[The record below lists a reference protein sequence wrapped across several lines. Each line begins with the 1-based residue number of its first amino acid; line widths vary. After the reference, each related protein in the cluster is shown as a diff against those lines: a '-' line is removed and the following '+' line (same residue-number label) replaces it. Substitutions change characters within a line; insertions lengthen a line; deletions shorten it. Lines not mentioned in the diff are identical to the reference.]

1 MSYVVIAFN
10 KMSSKNTPKLNKSS
24 LPIFTSA
31 SKDYTPNKNSSKKKT
46 ASNVDLRKSEPD
58 TTRTKLSA
66 AKYMSTSTLN
76 ACYTPTSL
84 YRNAGATPS
93 AKSNH
98 KSLPVTPKS
107 VTRRFAAAVSLDGTK
122 TTPECFSKV
131 SIETPRNKFV
141 RSNTTDEMKSSTSE
155 MSNLTV
161 AVRVRPMN
169 GKECRQQNVSN
180 IITVD
185 GNELT
190 VLAGTSA
197 DCSAGV
203 SHSFQYDNAYW
214 CCNSEHENYANQEMV
229 FNGTALP
236 LMDNAFQGYNA
247 CLFAYGQTGSGKSYS
262 MMGIDA
268 GNIFRFPLKECHVF
282 R

>member
-1 MSYVVIAFN
+1 MF
-10 KMSSKNTPKLNKSS
+10 KMSSRNTPKLNKSYIPAALS
-24 LPIFTSA
+24 T
-31 SKDYTPNKNSSKKKT
+31 KDYTPNKTSLKKPSTSLSSTKLS
-46 ASNVDLRKSEPD
+46 ASSNVDLRNTDNPHALLTSHQ
-58 TTRTKLSA
+58 KLSA
-66 AKYMSTSTLN
+66 TKSRSNTALN

-84 YRNAGATPS
+84 HRNAAGCTP

-98 KSLPVTPKS
+98 KSLPATPKS
-107 VTRRFAAAVSLDGTK
+107 VQRRLATASLDGGAK
-122 TTPECFSKV
+122 ITPECFSKV
-131 SIETPRNKFV
+131 SIETPRNKQHTLLA
-141 RSNTTDEMKSSTSE
+141 NTTTDDQLKSSKDHHSE
-155 MSNLTV
+155 ISNLTV

-169 GKECRQQNVSN
+169 SKECRQQNVTN

-203 SHSFQYDNAYW
+203 SHSFQYDKAYW
-214 CCNSEHENYANQEMV
+214 CCNSEHENYADQEMV

-236 LMDNAFQGYNA
+236 LMDNAFEGYNA

-268 GNIFRFPLKECHVF
+268 G
-282 R
+282 